1 MNDKALEWLRQW
13 EALINAADFAGARQL
28 FSPDVVSFGT
38 MTGFTTGLQ
47 ELETRQWRKVWPNI
61 KDFRFD
67 DPAVLRTGEPAQST
81 VIISLWHSVRSN
93 QNHESDLSEQGAPSD
108 HSHAAGPRRATAPQS
123 GRRRS
128 PVSALA
134 RLPGRLS
141 RQMGSAGPD
150 RPVSEY
156 RGPVGSL

>member
-81 VIISLWHSVRSN
+81 VIISLWHSKGKTAGGGWHGRKGRATLVLRLEN
-93 QNHESDLSEQGAPSD
+93 NVLVCC
-108 HSHAAGPRRATAPQS
+108 HSHLS
-123 GRRRS
+123 ME
-128 PVSALA
+128 
-134 RLPGRLS
+134 PGMPPL
-141 RQMGSAGPD
+141 
-150 RPVSEY
+150 
-156 RGPVGSL
+156 